1 VNALSEDLLGFSR
14 AIVHGDELPPEVDS
28 IYSKYTAATAVEVYR
43 NNYRGNLHD
52 ALAGAYPVI
61 EQLVGNDFFRG
72 LTRAYIEQNS
82 SRSGNLHN
90 YGEQMAAFI
99 ADFLPAKQLVYLSD
113 VAALEWA
120 CHCAYFAADAG
131 TLDTGKLSW
140 LEQEHYSDLVLVVH
154 PACHVVR
161 SVYPVADIW
170 HAHQPGAPGDFHI
183 DLDSGP
189 CNALVIRIDDVVLV
203 NKLEDAVAFWLS
215 IIQSGITLGDAT
227 AATLEKYPDFDLQA
241 GLACLVAQGVFA
253 DFHVKG
259 LP

>member
-1 VNALSEDLLGFSR
+1 VNALSDDLLGFSR

-28 IYSKYTAATAVEVYR
+28 LYSKFAATTAIEVYR
-43 NNYRGNLHD
+43 NNYYGNLHD
-52 ALAGAYPVI
+52 ALTGAYPVI
-61 EQLVGNDFFRG
+61 EQLVGKDFFRR
-72 LTRAYIEQNS
+72 LTRAYIEQNI

-90 YGEQMAAFI
+90 YGEQMAAFV
-99 ADFLPAKQLVYLSD
+99 AEFLPAKQLVYLSD

-120 CHCAYFAADAG
+120 CHRAYFAADAG
-131 TLDTGKLSW
+131 TLDTGKLSR
-140 LEQEHYSDLVLVVH
+140 LEQEHYSNLVLVVH

-161 SVYPVADIW
+161 SGYPVADIW

-203 NKLEDAVAFWLS
+203 NELEDAVALWLS
-215 IIQSGITLGDAT
+215 IIQSGTTLSDAT

-241 GLACLVAQGVFA
+241 GLASLVAQGVFA